1 MYRRSLLTLP
11 ALALAAVLVLGAC
24 GGSDKKTA
32 ATSSSSK
39 TSSSSSKSSSSSSSK
54 PASSDSATE
63 AESDPPTVGPIVAL
77 AVDGLTFVSDPA
89 TRNLPFGTD
98 EATVKD
104 ALEAALGAP
113 KGAETALECEDGS
126 GRSFDSVRYD
136 GLSVAF
142 FESQLSGW
150 SAENPEFTTIDGIG
164 PGSRLSDV
172 KAAFPDVTV
181 NPDSSLGVEFSSGS
195 LGGVLDGESDAAKVT
210 TIFNGDLCIIR

>member
-24 GGSDKKTA
+24 GDSDKKTA

-98 EATVKD
+98 EATVTN